1 MRTLAAL
8 LSIAVA
14 GVGVWWWTSPASYP
28 FGARDRVTVSLSH
41 LFEHDVAGMMMVAAG
56 VVGVAAVLLR
66 NRWLVAA
73 QVLFFGVVMSDAGI
87 ISAMGYLFGLGAPLA
102 LAGSLVIMCVRRQ
115 RAGFIALG
123 VTAALTAAG
132 VAAGLLTGEVIQT
145 YVTSLTTSFSS
156 YGVRIAWTIANAAAF
171 IVWLV
176 IAIRPFVSRSGA
188 WASDAG
194 WTRPEAAA
202 RWGRIVTI
210 AAALCPLPYGL
221 YRLTWLTPWPVQDL
235 QGGSLTMAMRLQG
248 SVIAV
253 SALIAAVLTLG
264 LISKWGEVFP
274 ALDPHPRR
282 PAGSRGIPGD
292 RRRSHGRV
300 VLPGRDR
307 NGDQRHRAGH
317 AVGTPPLP
325 LPALGRPPG
334 RCGVRLLAPPP
345 PSARPRRRL
354 TGPQGRKVAP
364 NLDQPQI
371 EDDSAGS
378 AS

>member
-41 LFEHDVAGMMMVAAG
+41 LFEHGVAGMMMVAAG

-102 LAGSLVIMCVRRQ
+102 LAGSLVIMCVRGQ

-274 ALDPHPRR
+274 RWIPILGGRPVPVGFPVIAGGLMAGLFFLAGTGMVINAIERDTLSALLLFPYPLWAVLLGAAVFAYWLRRR
-282 PAGSRGIPGD
+282 P
-292 RRRSHGRV
+292 V
-300 VLPGRDR
+300 
-307 NGDQRHRAGH
+307 
-317 AVGTPPLP
+317 
-325 LPALGRPPG
+325 PAL
-334 RCGVRLLAPPP
+334 A
-345 PSARPRRRL
+345 A
-354 TGPQGRKVAP
+354 A
-364 NLDQPQI
+364 
-371 EDDSAGS
+371 
-378 AS
+378 